1 MKVQLFRTGSSLF
14 HAQINPKNGA
24 QPIFVAEQPGLIS
37 KIFVPPQSGGMEAVM
52 SRYLVK
58 DKYTYEKIRQ
68 IDYSFQKDCW
78 TLSQNHVQGRFL
90 FEKAEPI
97 GAWTLRPDA
106 EPIEVLLT
114 PEQGARFASVSGFM
128 ISQSEG
134 EGMLCRVTLWGADGQ
149 SFCSVCYMTE
159 APRLFS
165 TLNMDFVPVRMTLQA
180 RAYDPVWQ
188 RDEVEVVMTFGYA
201 LDTLGQVG
209 GQSHFYTVT
218 GGTLADRGG
227 ALVLMSDG
235 QAELTSPLFPDRAGT
250 PYNMLMPRRNTVF
263 AVITNHSDAKDAWLY
278 YTTSKHAEKCGKRVE
293 LICDGQ
299 PHAYYFNLSDT
310 PSCEGRLL
318 QFTLSVQGKG
328 ELILHRYSFEQEK
341 PLIDYAGLITSCMAD
356 PKSQTIKACGKADL
370 AKLSAYAGG
379 SIRIYATTMANAPSA
394 AGIERTSGKRL
405 IGQCDLAE
413 DFCIDEIPLHDGVTS
428 LLPYQLIAF
437 VEADGQ
443 EPLCLCER
451 FYIENYED
459 FDQNPYAFDLP
470 DYTLSVTDCGA
481 YGDAVHDDTRA
492 IQEAIDRVSA
502 AGGGRVLLPGS
513 VGLYGRRYIVTSLL
527 MRSMV
532 ELHFEDGA
540 VLWQSQ
546 LPSDYDYEVTYGH
559 DGVIPG
565 INWTHCLHVCNLPLI
580 QGANL
585 HHVKI
590 TGKGS
595 IRMMDT
601 GSEEGVDMPGYA
613 SGCPDRIHV
622 IPIGFFR
629 VDYCECRDFEIIRS
643 NNYHTEFNHSHNV
656 YLANLRL
663 HEVKCVS
670 GDGFGVAGAQH
681 VFVNRCFFQSNDDGV
696 VMSCHYFDPRG
707 ILWWT
712 NMMGED
718 NSCRHI
724 TAAHSYI
731 NSGGGKALAFITWG
745 TNDPIQEREEIS
757 DVTAYDNYLV
767 CVNPVGTWPDNPYN
781 GKVPF
786 DNTETD
792 DYSPVKNVRVLGNR
806 YKGNCTLGPI
816 ACTNVLTD
824 CGVHSTSNFR
834 NGDFSLGGL
843 ANWTLQRNADPASID
858 TVIYADKEKGR
869 ISHYDAGTVRAVQG
883 LYLAMGKHTFS
894 AEVMTGGVGAR
905 MIVTEIESGKVLASC
920 EVCSTRPAVFTLPFE
935 ITEEAAD
942 VFVGFESLGDSPD
955 AYAVFDRCEIFSQVD
970 HEAIRLARENS
981 FMSKIGEHFDAG
993 DGFAPLSENGKVY
1006 LQARATGDLLL
1017 GTKHAYKTLKLG
1029 CGIRLEHVQD
1039 SDVRGYGIRFAIT
1052 QHGYCELRVCHKQCL
1067 LRLTKVQDG
1076 CETELYCR
1084 PNFFFTSNDFHLFS
1098 LEITQGTVNIWIDG
1112 SLYGSVKAD
1121 ATEGKAGVFL
1131 CDAGLSLCDISIT

>member
-1 MKVQLFRTGSSLF
+1 
-14 HAQINPKNGA
+14 
-24 QPIFVAEQPGLIS
+24 
-37 KIFVPPQSGGMEAVM
+37 M

-68 IDYSFQKDCW
+68 TDYSFSDGW

-90 FEKAEPI
+90 FEQAEPI
-97 GAWTLRPDA
+97 GTWTLRADA
-106 EPIEVLLT
+106 APIEVLLT
-114 PEQGARFASVSGFM
+114 PLQGARFASVSGFM
-128 ISQSEG
+128 ISQAAS
-134 EGMLCRVTLWGADGQ
+134 EGMLCKLTLWGADGQ

-165 TLNMDFVPVRMTLQA
+165 TRKMDFVPVRMTLET

-188 RDEVEVVMTFGYA
+188 RDEVEISLCYGFA
-201 LDTLGQVG
+201 LDNLGTVG
-209 GQSHFYTVT
+209 GQAHFYSVT
-218 GGTLADRGG
+218 SGTLADRGG
-227 ALVLMSDG
+227 AMVLTLDG
-235 QAELTSPLFPDRAGT
+235 KAELTSPLFPNHAGT
-250 PYNMLMPRRNTVF
+250 PYNMLMPRRNTIF
-263 AVITNHSDAKDAWLY
+263 AVITNHSTAKEAWLY
-278 YTTSKHAEKCGKRVE
+278 YTTSKHTEKCGKCVTLE
-293 LICDGQ
+293 NDGL

-310 PSCEGRLL
+310 PSCDGRLL
-318 QFTLSVQGKG
+318 QFTLALEGEG

-341 PLIDYAGLITSCMAD
+341 PLIDYAGKITSCTAD
-356 PKSQTIKACGKADL
+356 PVAKTVRVCGRVNTF
-370 AKLSAYAGG
+370 KLSAYASG
-379 SIRIYATTMANAPSA
+379 SICIYATTMANAPSA
-394 AGIERTSGKRL
+394 AGVERTSGKRL
-405 IGQCDLAE
+405 LGKVPLTA
-413 DFCIDEIPLHDGVTS
+413 DFCMENIPLCDAHTT

-437 VEADGQ
+437 AEADGQ

-459 FDQNPYAFDLP
+459 FDTNPYAFDLP

-481 YGDAVHDDTRA
+481 YGDAIHDDTRA

-502 AGGGRVLLPGS
+502 AGGGHVLLPGS

-532 ELHFEDGA
+532 DLHFEDGA

-546 LPSDYDYEVTYGH
+546 LPDDYDYEVTYGH

-565 INWTHCLHVCNLPLI
+565 VNWTHCLHVCNLPLI

-595 IRMMDT
+595 VRMMDT

-613 SGCPDRIHV
+613 SGCPDRIHL

-629 VDYCECRDFEIIRS
+629 VNYCECRDFEIIRS
-643 NNYHTEFNHSHNV
+643 NNYHTEFNHSRNV

-681 VFVNRCFFQSNDDGV
+681 VLVNRCFFQSNDDGV

-712 NMMGED
+712 NMKDED

-724 TAAHSYI
+724 KAVHSYI

-757 DVTAYDNYLV
+757 DIEAYDNYLV

-786 DNTETD
+786 DNTEID
-792 DYSPVKNVRVLGNR
+792 DYSPVKNVRVFGNR
-806 YKGNCTLGPI
+806 YEGNCTLGPI

-824 CGVHSTSNFR
+824 CGVHSTNNFR
-834 NGDFSLGGL
+834 NGDFTLGGL
-843 ANWTLQRNADPASID
+843 ANWTLQHNSDPESID

-869 ISHYDAGTVRAVQG
+869 ISHYEAGLVRAVQG
-883 LYLAMGKHTFS
+883 LYLAMGTHTFS
-894 AEVMTGGVGAR
+894 AEVMTGGAGAR
-905 MIVTEIESGKVLASC
+905 MMVAEIESGKIIASR
-920 EVCSTRPAVFTLPFE
+920 EVSCTRPTVVSLPFE
-935 ITEEAAD
+935 IADESAD
-942 VFVGFESLGDSPD
+942 VFVGFESLGDS
-955 AYAVFDRCEIFSQVD
+955 AESYAIFDCCNLFSQVD
-970 HEAIRLARENS
+970 HEAIRLSRENT
-981 FMSKIGEHFDAG
+981 FMSKINEAFDTAA
-993 DGFAPLSENGKVY
+993 GFAPLSENGKVY
-1006 LQARATGDLLL
+1006 LQARAQGDALLS
-1017 GTKHAYKTLKLG
+1017 TRNTYKTLTLG
-1029 CGIRLEHVQD
+1029 CGIRLEHVED
-1039 SDVRGYGIRFAIT
+1039 TDARGYGIRFAIRENG
-1052 QHGYCELRVCHKQCL
+1052 HRELRVCHKQCL
-1067 LRLTKVQDG
+1067 LRLIDVQDG
-1076 CETELYCR
+1076 VETELYCR

-1098 LEITQGTVNIWIDG
+1098 MEITPDRINIWIDG

-1121 ATEGKAGVFL
+1121 AIEGKAGVFL
-1131 CDAGLSLCDISIT
+1131 CDAGVSLCDISMT

>member
-1 MKVQLFRTGSSLF
+1 
-14 HAQINPKNGA
+14 
-24 QPIFVAEQPGLIS
+24 
-37 KIFVPPQSGGMEAVM
+37 M

-68 IDYSFQKDCW
+68 TDYSFKNAW

-90 FEKAEPI
+90 FEQAEEI
-97 GAWTLRPDA
+97 GTYTLQNGAAPMEIA
-106 EPIEVLLT
+106 LT
-114 PEQGARFASVSGFM
+114 EAQGARFSEVSGFM
-128 ISQSEG
+128 IAQSSG
-134 EGMLCRVTLWGADGQ
+134 EGMLCRMTLWGKEEQ

-159 APRLFS
+159 AARLFS
-165 TLNMDFVPVRMTLQA
+165 TLGMDFVPVRMTLEV
-180 RAYDPVWQ
+180 RPFDPVWQ
-188 RDEVEVVMTFGYA
+188 KDEVQVTLHYGYA
-201 LDTLGQVG
+201 LDNLGTVG
-209 GQSHFYTVT
+209 GQSHFYRVT
-218 GGTLADRGG
+218 GGALTDHGG
-227 ALVLMSDG
+227 EMVLSLQG
-235 QAELTSPLFPDRAGT
+235 QAELTSPLFPNRAGT

-263 AVITNHSDAKDAWLY
+263 MVLTNRSTAKTATLRY
-278 YTTSKHAEKCGKRVE
+278 NTSLHDCRHGKTLR
-293 LICDGQ
+293 LADDDQ

-310 PSCEGRLL
+310 PSCDGRLL
-318 QFTLSVQGKG
+318 QFSLCAEG
-328 ELILHRYSFEQEK
+328 EGEIIIHRYSFEQEK
-341 PLIDYAGLITSCMAD
+341 PLIDYAGAITSCTAD
-356 PKSQTIKACGKADL
+356 PEAKTIKVCGRVDT
-370 AKLSAYAGG
+370 AKLGDYAGG
-379 SIRIYATTMANAPSA
+379 SICIYATTMANAPTA
-394 AGIERTSGKRL
+394 AGIESTAGKRL
-405 IGQCDLAE
+405 VGECPLTAE
-413 DFCIDEIPLHDGVTS
+413 FALDGIALYDGCTS
-428 LLPYQLIAF
+428 LLPYQFIAF
-437 VEADGQ
+437 AQSEGCK
-443 EPLCLCER
+443 PLCLCER

-459 FDQNPYAFDLP
+459 FDQNPYAFALP
-470 DYTLSVTDCGA
+470 DYTLSVLDCGA
-481 YGDAVHDDTRA
+481 YGDAVHDDTAA
-492 IQEAIDRVSA
+492 IQDAIDRVAA

-513 VGLYGRRYIVTSLL
+513 DDFYGRRYIATSLL
-527 MRSMV
+527 MRSNV
-532 ELHFEDGA
+532 DLHFGDGA

-546 LPSDYDYEVTYGH
+546 LPCDYDYEVTYGH

-585 HHVKI
+585 HHIKI

-595 IRMMDT
+595 VRMMDT

-629 VDYCECRDFEIIRS
+629 VEHCECRDFEIIRS
-643 NNYHTEFNHSHNV
+643 NNYHTEYNHSRYV

-681 VFVNRCFFQSNDDGV
+681 VFVNRCFLQSNDDGV

-745 TNDPIQEREEIS
+745 TNDPNQELEEIS

-786 DNTETD
+786 DNSEDD
-792 DYSPVKNVRVLGNR
+792 DYSPVKNVRIFGNR

-843 ANWTLQRNADPASID
+843 ANWTLYRNTDAASID

-869 ISHYDAGTVRAVQG
+869 ISHYESGAVRAVQG

-894 AEVMTGGVGAR
+894 AEVMTGGAGAR
-905 MIVTEIESGKVLASC
+905 MIVYEIESGEIIASR
-920 EVCSTRPAVFTLPFE
+920 EVCCTRPTVTELPFE
-935 ITEEAAD
+935 IKAEAAD
-942 VFVGFESLGDSPD
+942 VFVGFESVGNAPDS
-955 AYAVFDRCEIFSQVD
+955 YAIFDQCKLHSKVD
-970 HEAIRLARENS
+970 YEAIRLAREAA
-981 FMSKIGEHFDAG
+981 FMEKVGEHFDTNAH
-993 DGFAPLSENGKVY
+993 FHPLSEDGKVY
-1006 LQARATGDLLL
+1006 LQARGQGDVLLQ
-1017 GTKHAYKTLKLG
+1017 TKQASKTLTLG
-1029 CGIRLEHVQD
+1029 CGIRLEHAEQ
-1039 SDVRGYGIRFAIT
+1039 SSARRGYGIRFAIRKD
-1052 QHGYCELRVCHKQCL
+1052 GYRELRVCHAQNL
-1067 LRLTKVQDG
+1067 LRLVDVTDG
-1076 CETELYCR
+1076 KETELYAR

-1098 LEITQGTVNIWIDG
+1098 LEIGADTVNIWIDG
-1112 SLYGSVKAD
+1112 SLYGSAKID
-1121 ATEGKAGVFL
+1121 AVDGKAGVFL
-1131 CDAGLSLCDISIT
+1131 CDAGVSLCDITLTQ